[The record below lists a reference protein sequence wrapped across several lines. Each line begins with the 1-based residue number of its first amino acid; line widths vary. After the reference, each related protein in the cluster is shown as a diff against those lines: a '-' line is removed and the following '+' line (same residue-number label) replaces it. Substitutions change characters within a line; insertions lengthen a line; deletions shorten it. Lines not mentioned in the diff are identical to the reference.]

1 MEISFDPP
9 KLEKLA
15 SGWRMVASRPGE
27 IASERT
33 KVARR
38 KLGDTAA
45 RKLYERLRELTAAAN
60 VGDLIAGDPHEYS
73 GEETYS
79 LDLGRKHRLLFRP
92 TRQPAPKTKAGNT
105 DWKRVTSVTIFHIG
119 PHRR

>member
-1 MEISFDPP
+1 MEISFDPLR
-9 KLEKLA
+9 LEKLVP
-15 SGWRMVASRPGE
+15 GWRMVASRPGE
-27 IASERT
+27 ITSERT

-38 KLGDTAA
+38 KLGGIAA
-45 RKLYERLRELTAAAN
+45 KTLYERLRELTAASN
-60 VGDLIAGDPHEYS
+60 VGELIAGDPHEYS

-92 TRQPAPKTKAGNT
+92 TLQPAPKTKAGNT
-105 DWKRVTSVTIFHIG
+105 DWKQVTSVTIFHIG